1 MIAVLVLFKNDGT
14 LSLDDAIA
22 RFNTTA
28 PNYEGRAGLITKT
41 YIYEEDGTAL
51 GGFYLWESHQAAEL
65 LYTDEWKAKAT
76 ALYGTEPVFR
86 YFDAPVLVNNLATAK
101 GAR

>member
-1 MIAVLVLFKNDGT
+1 MIAALVLFKNDGT
-14 LSLDDAIA
+14 LSLEDAIA

-41 YIYEEDGTAL
+41 YIYGEDGAEL
-51 GGFYLWESHQAAEL
+51 GGFYLWESREAAES

-76 ALYGTEPVFR
+76 ALYGTAPVFR
-86 YFDAPVLVNNLATAK
+86 YFDAPVLVNNLTAAK
-101 GAR
+101 EAR